1 MKRRKNFAK
10 RRNNLLERRKSSTD
24 RRFDFLLHEM
34 AKMKQKTDF
43 CDIRKK
49 RTIRA
54 GLFGFTL
61 KTQTVRAN
69 EQYASKK
76 KTEENVDV

>member
-1 MKRRKNFAK
+1 MRNGVIIYRNGERVRRI
-10 RRNNLLERRKSSTD
+10 EDTI
-24 RRFDFLLHEM
+24 FLLHEM

-43 CDIRKK
+43 CDIRKR

-61 KTQTVRAN
+61 KTRIVSPN

-76 KTEENVDV
+76 KNEESVDV

>member
-1 MKRRKNFAK
+1 
-10 RRNNLLERRKSSTD
+10 
-24 RRFDFLLHEM
+24 M

-43 CDIRKK
+43 CDIRK
-49 RTIRA
+49 RRVIRA

-61 KTQTVRAN
+61 KTRIVSPN

-76 KTEENVDV
+76 KNEESVDV

>member
-1 MKRRKNFAK
+1 
-10 RRNNLLERRKSSTD
+10 
-24 RRFDFLLHEM
+24 M

-43 CDIRKK
+43 CDIRK
-49 RTIRA
+49 RRAIRA

-61 KTQTVRAN
+61 KTRIVSPN

-76 KTEENVDV
+76 KTKKALMCEDFFVILPIQTELTRYSLKK

>member
-1 MKRRKNFAK
+1 
-10 RRNNLLERRKSSTD
+10 
-24 RRFDFLLHEM
+24 M

-43 CDIRKK
+43 CDIKK
-49 RTIRA
+49 RRAIRA

-61 KTQTVRAN
+61 KTRIVSPN

-76 KTEENVDV
+76 KNEESVDV